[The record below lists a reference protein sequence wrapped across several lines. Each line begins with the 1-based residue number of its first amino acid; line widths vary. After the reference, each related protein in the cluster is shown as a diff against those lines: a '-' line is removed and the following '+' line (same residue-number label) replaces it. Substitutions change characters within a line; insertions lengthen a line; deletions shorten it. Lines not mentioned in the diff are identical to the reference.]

1 MVPQSAVNTKGLH
14 TGSSPVLTTKIENMS
29 KTEEEKIEAWWD
41 NLNDNQQDWLEN
53 KFFLN
58 DENGINT
65 IEKVIHCYESMS
77 KEELLILHGIK
88 NK

>member
-1 MVPQSAVNTKGLH
+1 MATAEL
-14 TGSSPVLTTKIENMS
+14 
-29 KTEEEKIEAWWD
+29 EEKIEAWWD

-53 KFFLN
+53 TFFLN
-58 DENGINT
+58 DEKGINT

-77 KEELLILHGIK
+77 KEDLLILHGIK